1 MRERVC
7 MQCRGQFVT
16 QVTTVAPKGLTIKA
30 ALRYLLCPRAYD
42 PGGSRAR
49 PEPSGGLGALPGRQ
63 GVVALMRAEEG
74 SSTRETSEA

>member
-30 ALRYLLCPRAYD
+30 ALRWKATGRAVSRVD
-42 PGGSRAR
+42 CGGDATVRPWVLVHSSRSARPHPALRGRAR
-49 PEPSGGLGALPGRQ
+49 
-63 GVVALMRAEEG
+63 VF
-74 SSTRETSEA
+74 